1 MSVTVPLSYPAPIP
15 VGHRVELTWFVK
27 LGGLRGNKPA
37 ARPFEPHLR
46 DLDSGVTY
54 APEWQLGSFHAFR
67 SDVVNA
73 YRPEPHADLEVA
85 STLRGRVSGCTV
97 VHVGLAE
104 PYQQTLLVLD
114 EER

>member
-1 MSVTVPLSYPAPIP
+1 MSVTVPLAYPAPIP

-27 LGGLRGNKPA
+27 LGGLRGTTPTP
-37 ARPFEPHLR
+37 RPFEPHLR
-46 DLDSGVTY
+46 DLDSGVAY

-67 SDVVNA
+67 SSTVNA
-73 YRPEPHADLEVA
+73 YQPEPLDGLEVA
-85 STLRGRVSGCTV
+85 STLRGRVSACTV
-97 VHVGLAE
+97 VHVGMAE